1 MPPKTRKKKGKKK
14 KRRGR
19 QPSGRPSFIRLTG
32 ELIQAQAVPDQGIV
46 RVAVIMARGNNVMR
60 WTDGPRHYVPT
71 DVISAQ
77 PEVWVGEPAL
87 INHTPR
93 RLVNIEDWQR
103 RTASPV
109 VGSITFCGMA
119 TDEVRERLSLPDR
132 YNENDL
138 AAEITVDAS
147 EIERRGYTFSDPPE
161 EGRKQFTGVSVSG
174 LFAYDHTAGEENGH
188 EYDARWRGITKA
200 DHVAFLTD
208 QPGACSIEAG
218 CGVQG
223 ILAAGACDCG
233 GDCCMGEE
241 NQTADEG
248 NEPEGNT
255 TQASGENQVAETLAA
270 MGPRDVLGALVQA
283 GFGLDGLV
291 SCQIALGE
299 DGEENPLVRELRGL
313 NVEQVVSVMEDA
325 DIDLQQLLESLAAE
339 RSSLAQQLAELDP
352 SELPAVLREAWV
364 DVSAIVA
371 ALVQEETQVGESEE
385 GNTEEQQVAAG
396 ADADGGEAEGSE
408 GTQDDSQAGSPPAAD
423 DKPPLPEG
431 TVVVPADEWAS
442 MQAMKKDHD
451 RLMEAFNAREA
462 EEKNQ
467 LVQKLLAAGAYDEE
481 GARALNERDIDTL
494 REMVRLA
501 EHGTEKPRPR
511 LVVSRPGNNNVEQAG
526 ADSGSGE
533 SPVVVPPSLGEIRKE
548 AS

>member
-1 MPPKTRKKKGKKK
+1 
-14 KRRGR
+14 
-19 QPSGRPSFIRLTG
+19 
-32 ELIQAQAVPDQGIV
+32 
-46 RVAVIMARGNNVMR
+46 
-60 WTDGPRHYVPT
+60 
-71 DVISAQ
+71 
-77 PEVWVGEPAL
+77 
-87 INHTPR
+87 
-93 RLVNIEDWQR
+93 
-103 RTASPV
+103 
-109 VGSITFCGMA
+109 
-119 TDEVRERLSLPDR
+119 
-132 YNENDL
+132 
-138 AAEITVDAS
+138 
-147 EIERRGYTFSDPPE
+147 
-161 EGRKQFTGVSVSG
+161 
-174 LFAYDHTAGEENGH
+174 
-188 EYDARWRGITKA
+188 
-200 DHVAFLTD
+200 
-208 QPGACSIEAG
+208 
-218 CGVQG
+218 
-223 ILAAGACDCG
+223 
-233 GDCCMGEE
+233 
-241 NQTADEG
+241 
-248 NEPEGNT
+248 
-255 TQASGENQVAETLAA
+255 
-270 MGPRDVLGALVQA
+270 
-283 GFGLDGLV
+283 
-291 SCQIALGE
+291 
-299 DGEENPLVRELRGL
+299 
-313 NVEQVVSVMEDA
+313 
-325 DIDLQQLLESLAAE
+325 E

-371 ALVQEETQVGESEE
+371 ALVQEETPVGESEE
-385 GNTEEQQVAAG
+385 GNTTEEQQVAAG

-526 ADSGSGE
+526 ADSGSGSGE
-533 SPVVVPPSLGEIRKE
+533 SPVVVPPSLGEIRKG